1 MGYCVEVSEKTF
13 NFNPEKAKQIK
24 KKVKRYFEEG
34 KIEGRWIDKGEVLDA
49 ENIVELF
56 DALRFSIYLDEEDN
70 LYKIDYM
77 SGEKL
82 DGCEL
87 NMFQCMAE
95 FINDSYIE
103 YLGEDGEKWRYVFQ
117 DGECKE
123 VYPKVTWE

>member
-24 KKVKRYFEEG
+24 EKVKKYFEED
-34 KIEGRWIDKGEVLDA
+34 KIQGRWISKGEVLDA

-56 DALRFSIYLDEEDN
+56 DALRFEIFLDEDDN

-87 NMFQCMAE
+87 DMFQCMAE

-103 YLGEDGEKWRYVFQ
+103 YLGEDGEKWRYVFK
-117 DGECKE
+117 DGECNE
-123 VYPKVTWE
+123 VYPKVIWE

>member
-24 KKVKRYFEEG
+24 EKVKKYFEED
-34 KIEGRWIDKGEVLDA
+34 KIQGRWISKGEVLDA

-56 DALRFSIYLDEEDN
+56 DALRFEIFLDEDDN

-87 NMFQCMAE
+87 DMFQCIAE

-103 YLGEDGEKWRYVFQ
+103 YLGEDGEKWRYVFK
-117 DGECKE
+117 DGECNE